1 MLFKTPTRS
10 VNQIN
15 LVGILIIAVVVSG
28 CGLMSSDAGDAEMV
42 FAATEVGAPHG
53 DKVTKEIGPAGGS
66 LVSPDGRMTLNVPK
80 NALAEPV
87 RFSIQPITNKA
98 GNGIGLAY
106 RLEPDGKTFTTP
118 LDISV
123 RYDDQDLE
131 GTVVE
136 ALSIAFQDGEGAWHS
151 QKLARLDLAAKT
163 LTVSTTHFTDFAF
176 LSRLRFGPAEST
188 VYVGQSEV
196 VGIIECKEQTFIDKI
211 RSRPADCK
219 SAPKNVAGW
228 TLRGEGTIEKN
239 PHGTGVTYTAPS
251 KKPTPN
257 IAWVML
263 TVDFEVWDPET
274 GAVTKVSRSFASKI
288 TIIDYGWRATG
299 QDGPTSYSGV
309 ICSLNEPFTVI
320 GTNGP
325 LIYTDR
331 FTPDG
336 SVAGT
341 ATLSAQLSGV
351 KWAGNGPYVV
361 EGYNTDKPRIVWQV
375 TTTACGGGLCGN
387 GAAPAHIDLV
397 PIETGECN

>member
-1 MLFKTPTRS
+1 MTTRS
-10 VNQIN
+10 VNQVN
-15 LVGILIIAVVVSG
+15 LVGLLIIAVVVSG
-28 CGLMSSDAGDAEMV
+28 CGLMGSDAGDTELV
-42 FAATEVGAPHG
+42 FAATEIGAPTG
-53 DKVTKEIGPAGGS
+53 DKITKEIGPAGGT
-66 LVSPDGRMTLNVPK
+66 LASPDARLTLTVPK
-80 NALAEPV
+80 GALTETLP
-87 RFSIQPITNKA
+87 FSIQPITNKA

-106 RLEPDGKTFTTP
+106 RLEPDGKTFATP

-123 RYDDQDLE
+123 RYDEQDLE
-131 GTVVE
+131 GTIAE
-136 ALSIAFQDGEGAWHS
+136 ALSIAFQDQEGAWHA
-151 QKLARLDLAAKT
+151 QKSARLDQNANT

-176 LSRLRFGPAEST
+176 LTRLRFGPSEST
-188 VYVGQSEV
+188 VYVGESEF
-196 VGIIECKEQTFIDKI
+196 VGIVECKEQTFIDKI
-211 RSRPADCK
+211 RSRPADCS
-219 SAPKNVAGW
+219 SAFKNIPSW

-239 PHGTGVTYTAPS
+239 PHGTGVKYTAPS

-257 IAWVML
+257 VAWVML
-263 TVDFEVWDPET
+263 TVDFEVWESET

-331 FTPDG
+331 FTPNG
-336 SVAGT
+336 TLAGT
-341 ATLSAQLSGV
+341 ATLSGQLSGV

-361 EGYNTDKPRIVWQV
+361 EGHNTDKPRIVWQV
-375 TTTACGGGLCGN
+375 TTTACGGGLCGD

-397 PIETGECN
+397 PLDTDECNGQ